1 VPYVT
6 STIGLVVFGV
16 ALSVFVVQEF
26 SHGFG
31 TPQGASI
38 RDDRWSLIYLDALPV
53 VLVGASVLTSFVGW
67 GAWPASRAVFVAGIM
82 VLVLGV
88 ALRQWSHIVL
98 GRFHQAV
105 VTIHVDHELVTTGPY
120 RYLRHPMY
128 TGSSVAFLG
137 IGLALG
143 TWPSFVLSFLGTAPA
158 ILRRILVEERAMAE
172 SLGRRYH
179 DYAQD
184 RARLVPWVW

>member
-1 VPYVT
+1 MPYVT
-6 STIGLVVFGV
+6 STNGLVVFV
-16 ALSVFVVQEF
+16 AALAVFVVQEF

-31 TPQGASI
+31 TPQGAPI

-53 VLVGASVLTSFVGW
+53 ALVSVSVLSSFVGW
-67 GAWPASRAVFVAGIM
+67 GAWPASRTVFVVGIV
-82 VLVLGV
+82 VLILGV
-88 ALRQWSHIVL
+88 VLRQWSHIVL

-105 VTIHVDHELVTTGPY
+105 VTIHLDHELVTTGPY
-120 RYLRHPMY
+120 RHLRHPMY

-137 IGLALG
+137 VGLALG
-143 TWPSFVLSFLGTAPA
+143 TWPSLVLSFLGTMPA

-179 DYAQD
+179 DYARH